1 MAKVRIGFIGVGSM
15 GQMAHL
21 RNFVTIDDCEVV
33 ALAELREKTG
43 KLVAERYGVP
53 RVYTDHMKML
63 EKEQLDGVAVIQH
76 FSRHAVILP
85 DIYKRVKN
93 VFTEKPLAVA
103 VSAGAAL
110 AKSAGQSACR
120 HMVGY
125 HKRSDPATVYAKTT
139 MDEWRRSGTM
149 GKLRYIR
156 MLVTMPVP
164 DWGCGGFIGLLDG
177 GDPWPAMESEPPL
190 SGMSEEAHREY
201 LNIVNNYIHQI
212 NLMHLFMDES
222 YKVTYADKTGIVL
235 GVESAS
241 GVPGIFELEP
251 YRTTVEW
258 EEFILIAFEAGYI
271 KLALPSPMAV
281 NRAGTV
287 EIYKDPGKGITPER
301 VFPTLPWIGA
311 MRQQAMNFVKV
322 CRGQTPPP
330 CDVNEAVK
338 DLQVVQDY
346 IRLRFGT

>member
-21 RNFVTIDDCEVV
+21 RNFVTNNDCEVV

-43 KLVAERYGVP
+43 KLVAQRYGVP
-53 RVYTDHMKML
+53 NVYTDHLKML
-63 EKEQLDGVAVIQH
+63 EKESLDGVAVIQH
-76 FSRHAVILP
+76 FSHHAAILP
-85 DIYKRVKN
+85 DVYKRAKN

-110 AKSAGQSACR
+110 AKAAGAAGCR

-125 HKRSDPATVYAKTT
+125 HKRSDPASVYAKQTV
-139 MDEWRRSGTM
+139 DEWRRSGRM

-156 MLVTMPVP
+156 MLVTMPEP
-164 DWGCGGFIGLLDG
+164 DWGCSGFIGLLDG
-177 GDPWPAMESEPPL
+177 GDPRPALKGEPPL
-190 SGMSEEAHREY
+190 AGMSEDARREY

-212 NLMHLFMDES
+212 NLMHWFLGES
-222 YKVTYADKTGIVL
+222 YHVSYADPTGIVMA
-235 GVESAS
+235 VISDS
-241 GVPGIFELEP
+241 GVPGVFELEP

-258 EEFILIAFEAGYI
+258 EEFILIAFEKGYI
-271 KLALPSPMAV
+271 KLSLPSPMAI

-287 EIYKDPGKGITPER
+287 EIYEDPEKGKTPQR
-301 VFPTLPWIGA
+301 IFPTMPWIGA
-311 MRQQAMNFVKV
+311 MRQQAINFVQV
-322 CRGQTPPP
+322 CQGQMTPP

-338 DLQVVQDY
+338 DLHVVQDY
-346 IRLRFGT
+346 IQLRFSH